1 MENILLRSL
10 MMGYGWNE
18 SWLGECLHLPP
29 APLISCF
36 WPRRRIHEQV
46 AAAEEGEESFSSKSS
61 RSSSSVGVCT
71 YRLPSAFF
79 DCALKAMKCAS
90 LGHLSQTS
98 IQTQN
103 GWCIVAKWTPMIFS
117 QIFCQ
122 HDHQVGWQLSVM
134 ERSVIITQH
143 CSLICIYSL
152 VAAIFRVPAH
162 RLYRHWNRITSKTV
176 HPSESMISS
185 YRFVKSNVA
194 QERVDWEE

>member
-1 MENILLRSL
+1 MIDCKGCGYGMDNRYLNVLSRYFFHLKIHGLIENILLRSL

-46 AAAEEGEESFSSKSS
+46 AAAEEEGEESFSSKSS

-79 DCALKAMKCAS
+79 DCALRAMKCAS
-90 LGHLSQTS
+90 LGHWSQTS
-98 IQTQN
+98 IQTHN

-117 QIFCQ
+117 QIFC
-122 HDHQVGWQLSVM
+122 
-134 ERSVIITQH
+134 
-143 CSLICIYSL
+143 
-152 VAAIFRVPAH
+152 
-162 RLYRHWNRITSKTV
+162 
-176 HPSESMISS
+176 
-185 YRFVKSNVA
+185 
-194 QERVDWEE
+194 